1 MSDRMRGRVTIPT
14 DVDVVPETLELVK
27 RWGADA
33 IRDCDGTEYPE
44 ELRNVD
50 AKVYSTYY
58 TTRKDNEWAKAHPEE
73 IQQMYIMTPFYNAEG
88 GTLRIHLMNHLYPD
102 MLAVNSRDD
111 IKKWWEVIDRTTGEI
126 ISFAETAGQGG
137 EGAPKE
143 EAGECAA
150 GREEAVSETVWRYE
164 EEAGDVVI
172 DGAKDFHDYTVSFLA
187 YIMWDPVHMYN
198 AVTNDWKGVEKQI
211 TFDVRQPK
219 TKAFSMERLRRY
231 IAENPHI
238 DVIRYTTFFHQF
250 TLIFDEFAREKYV
263 DWYGYSASVSPY
275 ILKQFEREAGYPF
288 RPEYIIDQ
296 GYMNNT
302 YRVPSKEFLDFQAFQ
317 RREVAKLA
325 KEMVDITH
333 ECGKEAMMFLGDH
346 WIGMEPFMDEFK
358 SIGLDAVV
366 GSVGNGATLRL
377 ISDIEGVKYTEGR
390 FLPYFFPDTFHE
402 GGDPVKEAKVN
413 WVTARRAILRKPIDR
428 IGYGGY
434 LKLAMEFPEFI
445 DYVEEV
451 CKEFRLLYENIK
463 GTTPHCVKRAA
474 VLNSWGRMRAWGN
487 HMVHHALY
495 YKQNYSYAGIIEA
508 LSGAPFDVK
517 FISFDDIRENP
528 SVLDDIDVILNVG
541 DAYTAYTGGENWKD
555 ERIVTAVKRFVHRG
569 GGFIGVGEPAA
580 YQWQGRFFQLSSVLG
595 VEEETGFTLN
605 VDKYNWDEHT
615 HFITEDCQGEIDFG
629 EGKKNIFAL
638 DGTTV
643 ICQRDKEVQLAVNTF
658 GEGRGVYISGL
669 PYSFENSRL
678 LYRAILWASG
688 AEDELK
694 RWFSSNYNVEV
705 HAYIKNGKYCV
716 VNNTYEPQST
726 TVYKGDGTSFKLE
739 LEANEIVW
747 YEI

>member
-1 MSDRMRGRVTIPT
+1 MSEKAEMKGRVTIPT

-33 IRDCDGTEYPE
+33 IRDCDGTDYPAQ
-44 ELRNVD
+44 LRDVD

-58 TTRKDNEWAKAHPEE
+58 TTRKDNTWAKANPDE
-73 IQQMYIMTPFYNAEG
+73 IQQMYIMTPFYNAAGNE
-88 GTLRIHLMNHLYPD
+88 LSIHLMNHLYPD
-102 MLAVNSRDD
+102 MLKVNSRDD
-111 IKKWWEVIDRTTGEI
+111 ITRWWEVIDRTTGEVVPPAQWEY
-126 ISFAETAGQGG
+126 SEET
-137 EGAPKE
+137 
-143 EAGECAA
+143 
-150 GREEAVSETVWRYE
+150 
-164 EEAGDVVI
+164 GDVTI
-172 DGAKDFHDYTVSFLA
+172 HETIAFHDYTVSFLA

-198 AVTNDWKGVEKQI
+198 AVTNDWKDVEKQI

-219 TKAFSMERLRRY
+219 THKFSMERLRRY
-231 IAENPHI
+231 IEDNPHI

-250 TLIFDEFAREKYV
+250 TLIFDELAREKYV

-275 ILKQFEREAGYPF
+275 ILEQFEAEAGYKF

-302 YRVPSKEFLDFQAFQ
+302 YRIPSKEFRDFQRFQ

-346 WIGMEPFMDEFK
+346 WIGTEPFMEEFK

-366 GSVGNGATLRL
+366 GSVGNGSTLRL
-377 ISDIEGVKYTEGR
+377 ISDIEGVNYTEGR

-434 LKLAMEFPEFI
+434 LKLAMQFPDFI
-445 DYVEEV
+445 DYVESV
-451 CKEFRLLYENIK
+451 CQEFRTLYNNLK
-463 GTTPHCVKRAA
+463 GTTPYCVKRVA
-474 VLNSWGRMRAWGN
+474 VLNSWGKMRAWGN
-487 HMVHHALY
+487 HMVHHAIY

-528 SVLDDIDVILNVG
+528 DILKDIDVILNVG
-541 DAYTAYTGGENWKD
+541 GAYTAYSGGENWAD
-555 ERIVTAVKRFVHRG
+555 EKILTAVKRFVYEG
-569 GGFIGVGEPAA
+569 GGFIGVGEPTAC
-580 YQWQGRFFQLSSVLG
+580 QREGRYFQLSGVMG
-595 VEEETGFTLN
+595 VEKENGFTLN
-605 VDKYNWDEHT
+605 VDKYNWEEHE
-615 HFITEDCQGEIDFG
+615 HFITEDCRGEVDFG
-629 EGKKNIFAL
+629 EGQKSIFAL
-638 DGTTV
+638 PETTIIRQV
-643 ICQRDKEVQLAVNTF
+643 DKEVQLAANDF
-658 GEGRGVYISGL
+658 GEGRSVYISGL

-678 LYRAILWASG
+678 LYRAILWSSH
-688 AEDELK
+688 DEENLH
-694 RWFSSNYNVEV
+694 RWFSENYNVEV
-705 HAYIKNGKYCV
+705 HAYVKNGKYCV
-716 VNNTYEPQST
+716 VNNTYEPQDT
-726 TVYKGDGTSFKLE
+726 VVYKGDGSSFALH
-739 LEANEIVW
+739 LDANEIIW